1 MRLIWIHKNHTH
13 ETQQELVGVILT
25 LTSLSKPQNVA
36 NTCVLSLNINYYICH
51 IAQDLF
57 TSLIQY
63 FFALFAIQLYYV
75 LCVELL
81 VFVARLVYSRKC
93 VL

>member
-1 MRLIWIHKNHTH
+1 M
-13 ETQQELVGVILT
+13 Q
-25 LTSLSKPQNVA
+25 S
-36 NTCVLSLNINYYICH
+36 Y
-51 IAQDLF
+51 LF

-93 VL
+93 VYSNFSYVIKGHPKPLRTGSQTQQMLTHPMQM